1 MLIFGKL
8 VLKNHFPKS
17 VLTKSIRD
25 DSAQSM
31 FFIGMDV
38 IRKKPVVT
46 DRNPNLEGLVDI
58 HRCIYLP
65 SAHEKNQNLPDYLTQ
80 VSVE

>member
-1 MLIFGKL
+1 MEGKKYPDL
-8 VLKNHFPKS
+8 YIV
-17 VLTKSIRD
+17 TI
-25 DSAQSM
+25 QSM

-80 VSVE
+80 VSLMISNSILRTCLL

>member
-8 VLKNHFPKS
+8 VLRNHFPKS

>member
-1 MLIFGKL
+1 MLRSLQENPDVAVDRRPPDLYKVTIE
-8 VLKNHFPKS
+8 S
-17 VLTKSIRD
+17 T
-25 DSAQSM
+25 

-38 IRKKPVVT
+38 IRSKPVVT

-65 SAHEKNQNLPDYLTQ
+65 SAHEKNQSLPEYLAQ
-80 VSVE
+80 VIINA